1 MLLANL
7 IGGWEV
13 VFLVAL
19 ALVLYGVRH
28 LPELLT
34 GLKRGIHEFINAL
47 HDVSNE
53 IRGGGEAAHLQN
65 REKGTHSLHDDWYL
79 WLARGLD
86 VGRIP
91 FAPGTFGSLVGL
103 LWFLVL
109 VVPGSFTVFIAGCL
123 VGIFV
128 SVKCCG
134 EAERILGKEDPGEVV
149 LDEIV
154 AIPICFVPWLI
165 AEVWQHGA
173 VPLPDAFLTGNGLW
187 KTLGLYVL
195 FRVFDIWKPW
205 PVRQSQGLP
214 GGIGVTADDVL
225 AACYVAVLSLFF
237 VP

>member
-1 MLLANL
+1 MLLANW

-13 VFLVAL
+13 VFLMAL
-19 ALVLYGVRH
+19 VLVLYGVRH
-28 LPELLT
+28 LPELLA
-34 GLKRGIHEFINAL
+34 GLKRGIEEFLNAIRE
-47 HDVSNE
+47 VSNE
-53 IRGGGEAAHLQN
+53 VRGGGEPANVQNEAEDSRHL
-65 REKGTHSLHDDWYL
+65 RDDWYL

-91 FAPGTFGSLVGL
+91 FAPGTFGSLVGV

-123 VGIFV
+123 VGILV

-134 EAERILGKEDPGEVV
+134 EAERILGREDPGEVV
-149 LDEIV
+149 LDEII

-165 AEVWQHGA
+165 VELWRRDAM
-173 VPLPDAFLTGNGLW
+173 PSPDAFLTGNGLW
-187 KTLGLYVL
+187 KTVGLYVL

-205 PVRQSQGLP
+205 PVRQSQSLP

-225 AACYVAVLSLFF
+225 AACYVAVLSLLF
-237 VP
+237 VL